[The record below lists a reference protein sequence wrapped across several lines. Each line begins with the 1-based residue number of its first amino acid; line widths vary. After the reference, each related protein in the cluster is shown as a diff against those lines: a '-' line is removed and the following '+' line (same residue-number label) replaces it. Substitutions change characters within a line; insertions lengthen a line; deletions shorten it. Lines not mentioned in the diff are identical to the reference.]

1 MRKINIVHGLGNNV
15 LTDYLNSLNFVNK
28 YIPLNEFSCQKFID
42 SKDIYVFTQM
52 WLNVEIFPIPIYKSN
67 RLIFLNVE
75 MLSEGNRWGHLF
87 NLIKNNVRIADY
99 SITNINI
106 IKHQLKSLNQ
116 QYQHQIIYLPYQ
128 YNYKEVCLLENTENQ
143 YTYDIGI
150 INAFPTKDSSV
161 SETLTY
167 KRSEIFKKFQ
177 EMNYNI
183 INILGWGE
191 ERDEIIKKCK
201 IIINVHHFEVFNVF
215 EHMRCDRLLFA
226 NKIVIS
232 EKSLFMEELDI
243 FSCIIWKNYEDIIN
257 YAGIVLNDFDT
268 YQIGLKKTNK
278 EQIILNRLKTLKHNF
293 SLLQNINE

>member
-1 MRKINIVHGLGNNV
+1 MRKINIVHGPGNNV
-15 LTDYLNSLNFVNK
+15 LTDYLNSLNFVDK
-28 YIPLNEFSCQKFID
+28 FIPLNEFNCQKFID
-42 SKDIYVFTQM
+42 SSDIYLFTQM
-52 WLNVEIFPIPIYKSN
+52 WLNVEMFPIDIYKSD

-75 MLSEGNRWGHLF
+75 MLSEGNRWGHLY

-106 IKHQLKSLNQ
+106 IKHQLKTLNQ
-116 QYQHQIIYLPYQ
+116 PYSHEIIYLPYQ

-150 INAFPTKDSSV
+150 INAFPRKDSSV
-161 SETLTY
+161 HESLTY
-167 KRSEIFKKFQ
+167 KRTEIFNALQ
-177 EMNYNI
+177 QMNFNI

-226 NKIVIS
+226 NKIIIS
-232 EKSLFMEELDI
+232 DKSLFMEELDI
-243 FSCIIWKNYEDIIN
+243 FSCIIWKNYEDIIH

-268 YQIGLKKTNK
+268 YQNKLKKTNK
-278 EQIILNRLKTLKHNF
+278 EQIILNRLKTLKQNY
-293 SLLQNINE
+293 SLLQNIN